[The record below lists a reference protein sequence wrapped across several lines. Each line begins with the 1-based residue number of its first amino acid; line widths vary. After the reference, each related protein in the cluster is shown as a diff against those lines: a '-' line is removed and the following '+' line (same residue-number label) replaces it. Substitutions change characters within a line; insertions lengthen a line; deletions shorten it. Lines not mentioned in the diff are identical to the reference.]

1 MIATVLPDALPETA
15 LQHEIE
21 AVYRSRM
28 NGYFLVLLAAHVP
41 VMTAV
46 AVLFATGPLAAFAIG
61 CAIVGGPALLYV
73 MWSSSGVTSVS
84 IGVGL
89 MMMSALLIHLGRGMI
104 EMHFHVFVSLA
115 LLVVMGSPIVLLA
128 AAATI
133 AFQHLLFWAMIPA
146 SVFNYHAGLEI
157 VLLHATFVVLQVLPS
172 CFIARTF
179 GRFVTSVTATVGT
192 LRATVASVAAVAQ
205 EGVET
210 SGHTRAQID
219 TVAELA
225 RRLEHFVSSADAT
238 SRDAATAK
246 ARAAEARRAATA
258 GRVQMLAVAE
268 SMSGMRQVSG
278 EITQLLRTI
287 DGIAFQTNIL
297 ALNAAVEAARAGE
310 AGAGFAVVADEVRAL
325 ARRVAHAASET
336 SSKVDESMR
345 GSAAG
350 ARTVE
355 EAATTFQEIDT
366 HVREADGLIASVA
379 ESSTSHVQTVREVT
393 GTLMRLGDVVRSG
406 AEGASR
412 TAAACDQLGREAD
425 RMERLFESLGSLLTG
440 GKGSAHPSKATAE
453 RPERITATTPHA
465 A

>member
-1 MIATVLPDALPETA
+1 ML
-15 LQHEIE
+15 
-21 AVYRSRM
+21 
-28 NGYFLVLLAAHVP
+28 
-41 VMTAV
+41 
-46 AVLFATGPLAAFAIG
+46 
-61 CAIVGGPALLYV
+61 
-73 MWSSSGVTSVS
+73 
-84 IGVGL
+84 
-89 MMMSALLIHLGRGMI
+89 
-104 EMHFHVFVSLA
+104 
-115 LLVVMGSPIVLLA
+115 
-128 AAATI
+128 
-133 AFQHLLFWAMIPA
+133 PA

-157 VLLHATFVVLQVLPS
+157 VLLHAMFVVLQVLPS

-225 RRLEHFVSSADAT
+225 RRLENFLSSADAT

-246 ARAAEARRAATA
+246 ARAAQARTAATA
-258 GRVQMLAVAE
+258 GRAQMLAVAE

-278 EITQLLRTI
+278 EITHLLRTI

-325 ARRVAHAASET
+325 AKRVAHAAYET

-350 ARTVE
+350 VLTVE
-355 EAATTFQEIDT
+355 QAATTFQEIDT

-406 AEGASR
+406 AEGANR

-440 GKGSAHPSKATAE
+440 GNAHPSKSAAE
-453 RPERITATTPHA
+453 RPERIRTTTPHA